1 MSAVQ
6 TPALFEVEHLLARL
20 KSLGAQHQRAGR
32 ISHAQGV
39 HSAIELIKRDRKAGK
54 GFKPQK

>member
-6 TPALFEVEHLLARL
+6 TPAQVDLKHLLDRL
-20 KSLGAQHQRAGR
+20 KSLTAHHQRAGR

-54 GFKPQK
+54 SFKPQK